1 VAHRAVTLLVDTVA
15 LNARRPIA
23 AGPLAPLAES
33 LRADLDRLIRE
44 GFDVPHEKALL
55 SRDGGRCEREGT
67 LLRFDPFS
75 PREHTCPRCGAVYR
89 RERDYLWWVTSY
101 QLWLAERAVHATSLY
116 ALTNET
122 ALAELAERV
131 LDAYVVRYLQYPN
144 RDNALGPTRPFFST
158 YLESIWLLQLSVAL
172 SLLETRGRARD
183 LGARL
188 RERVIEPSARLIA
201 SFDEGDSN
209 RQVWNAAAL
218 LAAGRL
224 LGDTALV
231 EHAILGPSGITAHL
245 ARGLLADGSWYE
257 GENYHVFAHRGLWY
271 GVMLSEQAGCP
282 PPGELVRRF
291 EEGFAL
297 PLITALPDLTIP
309 SRRDSQYAIS
319 LRQWRFAESF
329 ELGLARRDDP
339 RLAAALGRLYGD
351 PVPRRDTARWRS
363 AADTQPH
370 EEPSALTR
378 ADLGWRALLFARAVL
393 PEAPE
398 STARSA
404 LLEEQ
409 GLAVFRRDG
418 GRTYAALD
426 YGQSGGGHGHPDRL
440 NVLFAHGDDR
450 ILDDYGTGSY
460 VDPSLHWYRSTLAHN
475 APLFDG
481 VSQMRTS
488 GRLLAHEER
497 GAAGWVDA
505 EVPMHGL
512 APDVHARRSLIVMT
526 DYLVDR
532 LEWESLRAVRAEL
545 PIHVPAEAPTLEFHR
560 APLEG
565 GVAPD
570 DGFSFVHDSER
581 ALVAQ
586 GRAVHVRHRDVRD
599 VEGWVAPDTR
609 AEWWRAIAPGPPG
622 AAARS
627 LSLVRLSARAGSI
640 TSVWSWG
647 GAVSGV
653 TVRDGA
659 LIVQRGDH
667 ERHEHVRQ
675 EDGWSVTVH
684 SGGARSSIE
693 LGGRRRVRVAAP
705 PAAIDP
711 RRVTA
716 RMPPLR
722 IRSGHAPLTF
732 ELGERAY
739 RRSEESW
746 QEAGKPRAAVAL
758 TATREYLVIEVSV
771 EKPEVVLRAPDA
783 ADPALDNEHAD
794 IHSDGVQL
802 YVASRG
808 WDRPAAWLAVPEY
821 PEPRVRTRVVDGAR
835 TDVPLVA
842 GWSSE
847 SRGYAMRF
855 EIPLH
860 ALGAERELA
869 VAMDLIVNE
878 MATGRVRRRG
888 QLVLSGGGGWIYLQ
902 GDRQSPSRFL
912 PMVIE
917 RG

>member
-1 VAHRAVTLLVDTVA
+1 VAHRAVTLLIDATA
-15 LNARRPIA
+15 LDARRAIA
-23 AGPLAPLAES
+23 AGPLAPLAVS
-33 LRADLDRLIRE
+33 LRADLDRLVRD
-44 GFDVPHEKALL
+44 GFDMPQEKALL
-55 SRDGGRCEREGT
+55 SRDGGRCERDGT

-75 PREHTCPRCGAVYR
+75 PREHTCSRCGAVYR

-101 QLWLAERAVHATSLY
+101 QLWLAERAVHAAALH
-116 ALTNET
+116 ALTGET

-131 LDAYVVRYLQYPN
+131 LDAYVDQYLQYPN

-158 YLESIWLLQLSVAL
+158 YLESIWLLQLAVAL
-172 SLLETRGRARD
+172 SLLETSGRARG
-183 LGARL
+183 LGPRL
-188 RERVIEPSARLIA
+188 RERVIEPSARLVA

-224 LGDTALV
+224 LGDNALV
-231 EHAILGPSGITAHL
+231 EHSILGPSGIAAHL
-245 ARGLLADGSWYE
+245 ARGLLPDGSWYE

-271 GVMLSEQAGCP
+271 GVTMSEQAGCP
-282 PPGELVRRF
+282 PPSELVRRF

-329 ELGLARRDDP
+329 ELGLARRHDP

-351 PVPRRDTARWRS
+351 ATPRRDTGRWRS

-370 EEPSALTR
+370 EEASSLTR

-393 PEAPE
+393 PDAAE

-409 GLAVFRRDG
+409 GFAVFRRDRG
-418 GRTYAALD
+418 GTYVALD
-426 YGQSGGGHGHPDRL
+426 YGQNGGGHGHPDRL
-440 NVLFAHGDDR
+440 NVLFARGDDR
-450 ILDDYGTGSY
+450 MLDDYGTGSY

-481 VSQMRTS
+481 VSQLRTS
-488 GRLLAHEER
+488 GRLLAHDER

-505 EVPMHGL
+505 EVPTSGL
-512 APDVHARRSLIVMT
+512 APEVYARRSLVVMT
-526 DYLVDR
+526 DYFVDR
-532 LEWESLRAVRAEL
+532 LEWGSPRAVRMEL
-545 PIHVPAEAPTLEFHR
+545 PIHVPADAQNLEFHR
-560 APLEG
+560 ASLDG
-565 GVAPD
+565 GVASD

-581 ALVAQ
+581 ALVAEN
-586 GRAVHVRHRDVRD
+586 AVVPVRHRDVRD
-599 VEGWVAPDTR
+599 VEGWVAPSTR
-609 AEWWRAIAPGPPG
+609 AEWWRAVGPGPPG
-622 AAARS
+622 SAERS
-627 LSLVRLSARAGSI
+627 LSLVRVSASAGSI

-647 GAVSGV
+647 GAVTGV
-653 TVRDGA
+653 RVRDGTV
-659 LIVQRGDH
+659 IIERGEH
-667 ERHEHVRQ
+667 ERHEHERR
-675 EDGWSVTVH
+675 EDGWSVTLH

-693 LGGRRRVRVAAP
+693 LGGQRRARVAE
-705 PAAIDP
+705 PAFEA
-711 RRVTA
+711 RTQRVTS
-716 RMPPLR
+716 RVQPLR
-722 IRSGHAPLTF
+722 IRSGHAPLAF
-732 ELGERAY
+732 ALGERAY

-746 QEAGKPRAAVAL
+746 EEAGQPKAGVAL
-758 TATREYLVIEVSV
+758 TATRQYFVIELSV
-771 EKPEVVLRAPDA
+771 EKAEVVLRASNA
-783 ADPALDNEHAD
+783 TDPALDNEHAD

-802 YVASRG
+802 YLAARG
-808 WDRPAAWLAVPEY
+808 WERPAAWLAVPEY
-821 PEPRVRTRVVDGAR
+821 PEPHVRIRVVDGAR

-855 EIPLH
+855 EIPLS
-860 ALGAERELA
+860 ALGEERELPLA
-869 VAMDLIVNE
+869 LDLIVNE

-888 QLVLSGGGGWIYLQ
+888 QLVLSGGGGWTYLQ
-902 GDRQSPSRFL
+902 GDRQSPARFL
-912 PMVIE
+912 PIIIE